1 MNNLLYFEKYISYNF
16 ASSNQYT
23 TVMVQTV
30 IELVEETYNYYGV
43 KADVSL
49 ATEYSKTTAHL
60 TPGAFYEWLRS
71 TRKIKD
77 IISSS
82 H

>member
-1 MNNLLYFEKYISYNF
+1 
-16 ASSNQYT
+16 
-23 TVMVQTV
+23 MVQTV

-49 ATEYSKTTAHL
+49 ATEYSKTTAYL

-71 TRKIKD
+71 KGL
-77 IISSS
+77 
-82 H
+82 